1 MVYRG
6 IIVFG
11 HDGDGIFGVCIT
23 LGANV
28 ILRGDG
34 NN

>member
-11 HDGDGIFGVCIT
+11 HDVCIT

-28 ILRGDG
+28 ILRGNG